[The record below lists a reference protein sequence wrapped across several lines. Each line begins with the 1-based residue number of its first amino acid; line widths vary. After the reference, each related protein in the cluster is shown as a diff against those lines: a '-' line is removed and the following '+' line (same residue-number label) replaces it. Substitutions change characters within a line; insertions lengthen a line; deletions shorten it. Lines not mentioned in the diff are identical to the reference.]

1 MKPQK
6 PKKEMGSHF
15 LMGIIGVC
23 IFGVLLDDNKK
34 GGVEGYYILGN
45 GWERE
50 RNKKSE
56 YFSLLNPLLLLP
68 SLPVSIRLIPE
79 YLNQCSG

>member
-1 MKPQK
+1 
-6 PKKEMGSHF
+6 MGSHF

-50 RNKKSE
+50 RNKE
-56 YFSLLNPLLLLP
+56 
-68 SLPVSIRLIPE
+68 
-79 YLNQCSG
+79 